1 MTPVEQRNDCASRSF
16 EPDTGVYQMLLKFI
30 TGAAAIA
37 LAAASVHADPG
48 GGKGGD
54 KGNGGSKGGGGD
66 HAGHVQSDPGNGKN
80 GGGNGKD
87 KRSDARD
94 DAPRSNSDKQARGPD
109 RFQDRGNPD
118 RSDDGA
124 KNRNQRADKF
134 KSRGDDRDDVRIT
147 RDDSRADRF
156 DDRGGRNGKRF
167 SWSSLDRRDVVR
179 GCPPGLAKK
188 NNGCLPP
195 GQAKARYDDW
205 REGYDRPDW
214 WGLNGYDGRY
224 SYHDGSLLRLGS
236 NGSILGY
243 LPLLGGALAPGNLWP
258 SFYESVAVPDYYQ
271 DYYNLGTDDSYR
283 YYDDAFYSVDPETGT
298 IGSIAALLTGDDFAV
313 GQRLPQ
319 GYDVYNVP
327 YSYRDKY
334 ADGPDANYRYSDGY
348 VYEVDPKTKLIQTV
362 IELLT

>member
-1 MTPVEQRNDCASRSF
+1 
-16 EPDTGVYQMLLKFI
+16 MLLKFI

-54 KGNGGSKGGGGD
+54 KGNGGGNGKGGGSD
-66 HAGHVQSDPGNGKN
+66 AGQVEAAPERAK

-87 KRSDARD
+87 KGFDARV
-94 DAPRSNSDKQARGPD
+94 DAPRGNSDKQDKQARG
-109 RFQDRGNPD
+109 QDRGNLD
-118 RSDDGA
+118 RSGDGA
-124 KNRNQRADKF
+124 KDRGQRADKS
-134 KSRGDDRDDVRIT
+134 KSLGNDRNDDRIG
-147 RDDSRADRF
+147 RDDSRAVRF
-156 DDRGGRNGKRF
+156 DDRDGRNGERF
-167 SWSSLDRRDVVR
+167 SWSSLDRRDVIQ

-195 GQAKARYDDW
+195 GHAKARYDDW

-258 SFYESVAVPDYYQ
+258 SFYEPVRMPDYYQ

-283 YYDDAFYSVDPETGT
+283 YYDDAFYSVDPDTGT

-327 YSYRDKY
+327 YSYRDEY
-334 ADGPDANYRYSDGY
+334 ADGPEANYRYSDGY
-348 VYEVDPKTKLIQTV
+348 VYQVDPKTQLIQTV

>member
-1 MTPVEQRNDCASRSF
+1 
-16 EPDTGVYQMLLKFI
+16 MLKKFI
-30 TGAAAIA
+30 TATAVIA
-37 LAAASVHADPG
+37 LAAATVHADPG

-54 KGNGGSKGGGGD
+54 KANGGGKGGGD
-66 HAGHVQSDPGNGKN
+66 QAGRVQAGPERGNAKE
-80 GGGNGKD
+80 GGNGKG
-87 KRSDARD
+87 KAPEARAE
-94 DAPRSNSDKQARGPD
+94 APRGNSDKQARKPD
-109 RFQDRGNPD
+109 RVEDRGNQG
-118 RSDDGA
+118 RGDDGA
-124 KNRNQRADKF
+124 KDRGQRADKSP
-134 KSRGDDRDDVRIT
+134 SRANG
-147 RDDSRADRF
+147 RDDSRSDSRVVRF
-156 DDRGGRNGKRF
+156 DDRDGRDGRGDRF
-167 SWSSLDRRDVVR
+167 RWASLDRRDVVE

-188 NNGCLPP
+188 NNGCMPP
-195 GQAKARYDDW
+195 GQAKKRYGDW

-243 LPLLGGALAPGNLWP
+243 LPLLGGSLAPGNLWP
-258 SFYESVAVPDYYQ
+258 SFYEPVAVPDYYQ
-271 DYYNLGTDDSYR
+271 DYYNLGSDDSYR
-283 YYDDAFYSVDPETGT
+283 YYDDAFYSVDPSSGA

-327 YSYRDKY
+327 YSYRDEY

-348 VYEVDPKTKLIQTV
+348 VYQVDPQTQLIQTV

>member
-1 MTPVEQRNDCASRSF
+1 
-16 EPDTGVYQMLLKFI
+16 MLLKFI

-37 LAAASVHADPG
+37 LAAATVNADPG
-48 GGKGGD
+48 GGKGNGGD
-54 KGNGGSKGGGGD
+54 KSAGNGKGGGGQVE
-66 HAGHVQSDPGNGKN
+66 AGSS
-80 GGGNGKD
+80 KD
-87 KRSDARD
+87 KANKSFGRD
-94 DAPRSNSDKQARGPD
+94 EPRGNFDKQARGSD
-109 RFQDRGNPD
+109 RFEDRGNPG
-118 RSDDGA
+118 RFDDGG
-124 KNRNQRADKF
+124 KDRGKRADKAE
-134 KSRGDDRDDVRIT
+134 KRADKAESRGNGRDDVRVV
-147 RDDSRADRF
+147 RGDRF
-156 DDRGGRNGKRF
+156 DDRDGRNDRF
-167 SWSSLDRRDVVR
+167 RWASLDRRDVVE

-188 NNGCLPP
+188 NNGCMPP
-195 GQAKARYDDW
+195 GQAKKRYGDW
-205 REGYDRPDW
+205 RSGYDRPDW

-258 SFYESVAVPDYYQ
+258 SFYEPVAVPDYYQ
-271 DYYNLGTDDSYR
+271 DYYNLGSDDSYR
-283 YYDDAFYSVDPETGT
+283 YYDDAFYSVDPSSGA

-327 YSYRDKY
+327 YSYRDEY

-348 VYEVDPKTKLIQTV
+348 VYQVDPQTQLIQTV